1 MKENWT
7 PERLEKVCIALCI
20 AARELEEIRE
30 RELEEQQ
37 TKDEISTHN
46 SQEIASESVPDDDEE
61 EHKKPRK
68 SRKVRKQKTT

>member
-1 MKENWT
+1 MKGNWT

-20 AARELEEIRE
+20 AARQLEEIRE

-37 TKDEISTHN
+37 AKDDFLTLN
-46 SQEIASESVPDDDEE
+46 SQEIAPNVMLDNDEE

-68 SRKVRKQKTT
+68 ARRKKTT